1 MKNKFVKITN
11 KRKYTEIMDVI
22 EHRNHHNIRGTPM
35 KQQHWQILSRSPTP
49 GINELPPPPPP
60 LSHEQQMNINNIINN
75 NNNHDEVDNRGN
87 ALIDYHYESA
97 RRESYRNWPLTYMD
111 PCKLS
116 AAGFYYTGNDDRV
129 KCFEC
134 GVEIYQWV
142 EGDNPM
148 SDHQRWRPNCRFIRK
163 IPCGNIP
170 IGVDPTT
177 IPQSSTRS
185 QDVCGTY
192 GEEIRTNATPD
203 FRTRQNEFTYPSSAT
218 LGSLGI
224 ARQKRPAH
232 PEYAS
237 YDARLRTFDVW
248 PKSMPQAKEQL
259 VDAGFY
265 YTGTGDQTQCYHC
278 GGGLKDWEPEDDPWK
293 QHATWFTK
301 CYYVLTVK
309 GQSYINSVI
318 GQKVTAPTKEETM
331 KMDLPS
337 YIQKVEQS
345 TSQSSETSTSHEL
358 NEKNE
363 TEKPST
369 STNIITNSNQPQKE
383 KNSDDARLCKIC
395 YNEELGI
402 VFLPCGHIVACVKC
416 APGMVTCAVCR
427 GRVDM
432 TVRAIIS

>member
-1 MKNKFVKITN
+1 
-11 KRKYTEIMDVI
+11 MDFI
-22 EHRNHHNIRGTPM
+22 EHRNHHNIRGTPL
-35 KQQHWQILSRSPTP
+35 KQHWQEIQSRSPTP
-49 GINELPPPPPP
+49 GINELSPS
-60 LSHEQQMNINNIINN
+60 LTQQQQQHQQQQTINNINN
-75 NNNHDEVDNRGN
+75 NNNHNHHDEVDNRGD
-87 ALIDYHYESA
+87 ALIDYHFESA
-97 RRESYRNWPLTYMD
+97 RRESYRNWPLAYMD

-116 AAGFYYTGNDDRV
+116 AAGFYYTGINDRV

-134 GVEIYQWV
+134 GIEICQWV

-148 SDHQRWRPNCRFIRK
+148 SDHQRWRANCRFIRK
-163 IPCGNIP
+163 IPCGNVP

-177 IPQSSTRS
+177 IPQASSRS
-185 QDVCGTY
+185 RDVCGTY
-192 GEEIRTNATPD
+192 GEEIRPNATPD
-203 FRTRQNEFTYPSSAT
+203 FRTLQNEFTYPSSAT

-224 ARQKRPAH
+224 ARPKRPAH

-248 PKSMPQAKEQL
+248 PKSMPQTKEQL

-293 QHATWFTK
+293 QHASWFTK

-309 GQSYINSVI
+309 GQAYINSVI
-318 GQKVTAPTKEETM
+318 GQNVTAPTKEETM

-345 TSQSSETSTSHEL
+345 TSQTTETPISHENN

-369 STNIITNSNQPQKE
+369 STSASASSTSILTNSNKPQKE